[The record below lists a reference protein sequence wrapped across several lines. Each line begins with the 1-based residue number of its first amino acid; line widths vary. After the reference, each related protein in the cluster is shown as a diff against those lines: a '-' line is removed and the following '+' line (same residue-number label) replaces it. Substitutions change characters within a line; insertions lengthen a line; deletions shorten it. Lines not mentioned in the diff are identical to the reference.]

1 MMKTKHGAKR
11 SLPVVVSG
19 LFFVLGITS
28 GRTHAVE
35 DRQPNVV
42 FFLVDDLG
50 PDEIVCYAS
59 RFHETPNIDALAARG
74 MRFTHAYS
82 GSTLCSPSRAALL
95 TGRSPAR
102 LHLTDWIP
110 GQAQI
115 NRKTLTPD
123 WQTWIDRERV
133 LLPEAMKEN
142 DYATCFLGKWHLV
155 PRAKPTERNNPQ
167 RLAALKAMY
176 QDHMPENN
184 GFDENFGGD
193 HSPNQGNRFL
203 YPAYRKLPRLSDQ
216 GREDDC
222 LTDVL
227 TDCAVDFLERKK
239 NNPFF
244 LYLSYY
250 TVHTP
255 ITGKPG
261 YVKKYEQ
268 KLADNPDADY
278 YMNNP
283 GKAAM
288 IQSLDE
294 SVGRVVAK
302 LKEIN
307 QLDNTLIVFTGDNG
321 SQGNEFVVNYRG
333 NKGTAYEGGTR
344 VPLIVA
350 GPRIINGISD
360 VPTIAMDLY
369 PTVLSYI
376 NASPKPEEHLDGMDI
391 MPLLTGTGTI
401 KDRPLHWHYPHY
413 DETIPYS
420 SAIVDGWKVI
430 RYPDD
435 GKVELYDLSDD
446 PMEQKDL
453 AAAEPDKARS
463 MVESLDEYLTAVDA
477 QPALA
482 NPDHDPNEFSGGIRD
497 FRIWNAGQNKDDG
510 GFRTHQ
516 IWSPHQAGKT
526 RLRILLPDD
535 FDLRKKYRVLY
546 VLPVHEDGVEEQ
558 ALFAHGDGLVEI
570 KKHDFHNQHQLI
582 CVAPGYTSKPW
593 YADHDLNPEKQDESH
608 LLKTVIPFIEKRYPV
623 QTDAKSRLLIGF
635 SKSGWGAAALLLR
648 NPNVFYRAAAWDS
661 GIRVDTGPIE
671 ESERASRIARE
682 WGSRENFEANRLS
695 HLIKTRGK
703 ALGDEARLFYFNT
716 EGTRAIGGVEIHR
729 LMVEHGIPHRY
740 VMEPFREHA
749 WDSGWIPEA
758 MAFLTGE
765 QSPRD

>member
-1 MMKTKHGAKR
+1 MSTTAKQPTKRQLHLLL
-11 SLPVVVSG
+11 SLSF
-19 LFFVLGITS
+19 LIGIT
-28 GRTHAVE
+28 GVHVQADE
-35 DRQPNVV
+35 QRQPNVV
-42 FFLVDDLG
+42 VFLVDDLG
-50 PDEIVCYAS
+50 PDELVCYAS
-59 RFHETPNIDALAARG
+59 KFHETPHIDALAAKG

-110 GQAQI
+110 GQQQI

-133 LLPEAMKEN
+133 LLPEAMKEQQ
-142 DYATCFLGKWHLV
+142 YATCFLGKWHLV
-155 PRAKPTERNNPQ
+155 PRPKPTEKNNAQ
-167 RLAALKAMY
+167 RVAELAAMY

-184 GFDENFGGD
+184 GFDENFGGN

-203 YPAYRKLPRLSDQ
+203 YPAFRNLPRLADK
-216 GREDDC
+216 GEKNDC

-239 NNPFF
+239 NDPFL

-250 TVHTP
+250 TVHSP
-255 ITGKPG
+255 ITGKPA

-268 KLADNPDADY
+268 KLADNPGADY
-278 YMNNP
+278 YMNSP

-294 SVGRVVAK
+294 SVGRVMAK
-302 LKEIN
+302 LKEID
-307 QLDNTLIVFTGDNG
+307 QLENTLIIFTGDNG

-344 VPLIVA
+344 VPLIVS
-350 GPRIINGISD
+350 GPRIQTGVCE

-369 PTVLSYI
+369 PTILAYI
-376 NASPKPEEHLDGMDI
+376 DAPPKPKEHLDGVNI

-401 KDRPLHWHYPHY
+401 NDRPLYWHYPHY

-430 RYPDD
+430 HYPDD
-435 GKVELYDLSDD
+435 GKVELYNLNDD
-446 PMEQKDL
+446 PKEQVDL
-453 AAAEPDKARS
+453 ATTKPEKAKT
-463 MVESLDEYLTAVDA
+463 LAKNLNQYLSAVDA
-477 QPALA
+477 QPAPR
-482 NPDHDPNEFSGGIRD
+482 NPEYDPTVFSGGVRD
-497 FRIWNAGQNKDDG
+497 FRVWDQGQKNAEG

-526 RLRILLPDD
+526 RLRVLLPDD

-546 VLPVHEDGVEEQ
+546 VLPVHEDGVDMEK
-558 ALFAHGDGLVEI
+558 HGDGLVEI
-570 KKHDFHNQHQLI
+570 KKNNFHNQHQLI

-593 YADHDLNPEKQDESH
+593 FADHDLNPEKQDESH

-623 QTDAKSRLLIGF
+623 QTDTESRMLIGF
-635 SKSGWGAAALLLR
+635 SKSGWGATALLLR
-648 NPNVFYRAAAWDS
+648 NPSVFYRAAAWDS

-671 ESERASRIARE
+671 EAERAERIARE
-682 WGSRENFEANRLS
+682 WGSPKNFEANRLS
-695 HLIKTRGK
+695 NLIKTRGK
-703 ALGDEARLFYFNT
+703 ELGDEARLFYFST
-716 EGTRAIGGVEIHR
+716 EGKRAIGGVKIHR
-729 LMVEHGIPHRY
+729 LLVENEIPHRY
-740 VMEPFREHA
+740 VMEPHRKHA

-758 MAFLTGE
+758 MAFLVGKPT
-765 QSPRD
+765 SRD

>member
-1 MMKTKHGAKR
+1 MNYAHR
-11 SLPVVVSG
+11 ISLIAC
-19 LFFVLGITS
+19 LFFTIGTALAQEA
-28 GRTHAVE
+28 R
-35 DRQPNVV
+35 RPNVV
-42 FFLVDDLG
+42 VFLVDDLG
-50 PDEIVCYAS
+50 ADEIVCYAS
-59 RFHETPNIDALAARG
+59 KFHETPNIDALAARG

-110 GQAQI
+110 GQQQL

-133 LLPEAMKEN
+133 LLPEAMKEQ

-155 PRAKPTERNNPQ
+155 PRPKPTERDNPQ
-167 RLAALKAMY
+167 RVAELAAMY

-193 HSPNQGNRFL
+193 HSPNQGRRFL
-203 YPAYRKLPRLSDQ
+203 FPAFRNFPRLGDK
-216 GREDDC
+216 GTEEDC

-239 NNPFF
+239 NDPFF

-250 TVHTP
+250 TVHLP
-255 ITGKPG
+255 ITGKPT

-278 YMNNP
+278 YMNSP

-294 SVGRVVAK
+294 SVGRVTSK
-302 LKEIN
+302 LKELG
-307 QLDNTLIVFTGDNG
+307 QLDNTLIIFTGDNG

-350 GPRIINGISD
+350 GPRIQIGVSD

-369 PTVLSYI
+369 PTILSYI
-376 NASPKPEEHLDGMDI
+376 KSPPKPKEHLDGVDI
-391 MPLLTGTGTI
+391 MPVLTGSGTI
-401 KDRPLHWHYPHY
+401 DNRPLYWHYPHY

-420 SAIVDGWKVI
+420 SAIVDGWKVV

-435 GKVELYDLSDD
+435 GKVELYNLNDD
-446 PMEQKDL
+446 PMEKEDL
-453 AAAEPDKARS
+453 SATKPEKAESMARA
-463 MVESLDEYLTAVDA
+463 LDGYLAAVDA
-477 QPALA
+477 QPALP
-482 NPDHDPNEFSGGIRD
+482 NTEYDPKAFSGGIRD
-497 FRIWNAGQNKDDG
+497 FRIWDQGQKKADAG
-510 GFRTHQ
+510 FHTRQ

-535 FDLRKKYRVLY
+535 FDLRRKYRVLY
-546 VLPVHEDGVEEQ
+546 VLPVHEDGIDK
-558 ALFAHGDGLVEI
+558 HGDGLVEI
-570 KKHDFHNQHQLI
+570 KKHGFHNQHQLI
-582 CVAPGYTSKPW
+582 CVAPGFTSKPW
-593 YADHDLNPEKQDESH
+593 FADHDLNPKKQDESH

-623 QTDAKSRLLIGF
+623 RADARGRLLIGF
-635 SKSGWGAAALLLR
+635 SKSGWGAATLLLR

-661 GIRVDTGPIE
+661 GIRVDTGAIE
-671 ESERASRIARE
+671 EVERAERIARE
-682 WGSRENFEANRLS
+682 WGSLENFEANRLS
-695 HLIKTRGK
+695 SLIKTRGK

-716 EGTRAIGGVEIHR
+716 GGTRAIGGVEIHR
-729 LMVEHGIPHRY
+729 LLVEHEIPHRY
-740 VMEPFREHA
+740 VMEPHRPHA

-758 MAFLTGE
+758 IAFLVGE
-765 QSPRD
+765 ETSRD